1 MTSDTTSHL
10 DLTLMVAEGQ
20 GDLPR
25 TRRAPRIDKIGS
37 GGIHMGRWRTLVA
50 VALAVGLAVVLAG
63 CQQGEKAA
71 GNVRAGPAGAG
82 AVRVLMQDNTFQPQA
97 LEVRAGSPVTV
108 EVRNAGDKSHNFTID
123 SLNVSTGA
131 MHHGDV
137 KTVTFTAPKG
147 SMEFSCTWHRG
158 MVGRIVAT

>member
-1 MTSDTTSHL
+1 VNGQHNAGID
-10 DLTLMVAEGQ
+10 GQ
-20 GDLPR
+20 GKLPQP
-25 TRRAPRIDKIGS
+25 PRPPQIDKLGS
-37 GGIHMGRWRTLVA
+37 GGSRMGRWKTLVT
-50 VALAVGLAVVLAG
+50 VGLAVGLVVLLAG

-71 GNVRAGPAGAG
+71 GNVRAGAAGPG
-82 AVRVLMQDNTFQPQA
+82 AVRVVMKDSTFQPEV

-108 EVRNAGDKSHNFTID
+108 EVRNDGDKSHNFTID
-123 SLNVSTGA
+123 GLHVSTGA

-147 SMEFSCTWHRG
+147 TTEFSCTWHRG

>member
-1 MTSDTTSHL
+1 
-10 DLTLMVAEGQ
+10 
-20 GDLPR
+20 
-25 TRRAPRIDKIGS
+25 
-37 GGIHMGRWRTLVA
+37 MGRWKTPLTVG
-50 VALAVGLAVVLAG
+50 VAVGLMVLLTS

-71 GNVRAGPAGAG
+71 GNVRPGAAEPG
-82 AVRVLMQDNTFQPQA
+82 AVRVVMQDNTFQAQV

-108 EVRNAGDKSHNFTID
+108 EVRNAGNRSHNFTIEG
-123 SLNVSTGA
+123 LHVSTGA

-147 SMEFSCTWHRG
+147 TTEFSCTWHRG

>member
-1 MTSDTTSHL
+1 MNTQHKFGID
-10 DLTLMVAEGQ
+10 GQ
-20 GDLPR
+20 GDPPR
-25 TRRAPRIDKIGS
+25 QGRAPRIDKRES
-37 GGIHMGRWRTLVA
+37 GGIQMGHWKTLLTIGVA
-50 VALAVGLAVVLAG
+50 IGLVVLLAG

-71 GNVRAGPAGAG
+71 GNVRAGPAGSG
-82 AVRVLMQDNTFQPQA
+82 AARVVMEDNTFQPEV

-108 EVRNAGDKSHNFTID
+108 EVRNAGDKSHNFTIKG
-123 SLNVSTGA
+123 LHVSTGA

-147 SMEFSCTWHRG
+147 STEFSCTWHPG

>member
-10 DLTLMVAEGQ
+10 NLTLMVAEGQ

-25 TRRAPRIDKIGS
+25 TRRAPRIDKTGS

-50 VALAVGLAVVLAG
+50 V
-63 CQQGEKAA
+63 
-71 GNVRAGPAGAG
+71 
-82 AVRVLMQDNTFQPQA
+82 
-97 LEVRAGSPVTV
+97 
-108 EVRNAGDKSHNFTID
+108 EVRNDGDKSHNFTIEG
-123 SLNVSTGA
+123 LHVGTGA

-158 MVGRIVAT
+158 MVGRMVAT